1 MSQTTSGKKGGLLK
15 GKKHSECDD
24 NGCGIKAV
32 VDGTKT
38 VELEGGEVIL
48 SAKSMADPEVMTVT
62 GTKKEIAS
70 KINSDK
76 GYGVKFKRG
85 GEIPKVEKY
94 SFEYFLPFLNWWE

>member
-1 MSQTTSGKKGGLLK
+1 MPQKSDGKKGGLLK
-15 GKKHSECDD
+15 GKAHSECDE

-38 VELEGGEVIL
+38 VELQGGESIIN
-48 SAKSMADPEVMTVT
+48 AKAMADPEVMTVT

-76 GYGVKFKRG
+76 GYGVKFKEG
-85 GEIPKVEKY
+85 GEVPAVGKCA
-94 SFEYFLPFLNWWE
+94 FEEFLPFLKWW